1 MLHVGHCA
9 RDAVV
14 SSVDLLLTL
23 PAGGAQDYSAA
34 PAQRTGS
41 EPSRDAERVL
51 GRGVDREGSL
61 KSQRVR

>member
-1 MLHVGHCA
+1 MGGVELVLHVGHCA

-41 EPSRDAERVL
+41 EPSRDAERV
-51 GRGVDREGSL
+51 
-61 KSQRVR
+61 